1 MLGRGH
7 REDDEPGRVTGEP
20 FLRIKLSDR
29 ERQIAELIADGESY
43 EQIGQ
48 GLNMATSTVRTH
60 VVRMAQKIDMDGDK
74 ALPPRHAIYVLV
86 MHERWSRRRAS

>member
-1 MLGRGH
+1 M
-7 REDDEPGRVTGEP
+7 TGDP
-20 FLRIKLSDR
+20 ILRIALSPR

-48 GLNMATSTVRTH
+48 GLNMSGHTVRAH
-60 VVRMAQKIDMDGDK
+60 VNRMALKIDCEK
-74 ALPPRHAIYVLV
+74 ALPPRHAVLVLV